1 MDQPNVTQPENNE
14 NPGTE
19 ISIPENVF
27 LIFQGVKAIPLNQAV
42 TSIGRS
48 HDNTVVIDDP
58 RISRHHLEIRV
69 VQESFVVFDLH
80 STGGTYINGQRV
92 TQGLLYPGDL
102 ISLAGVNLVF
112 MQDQLLPGR
121 GKSDTTPIGPG
132 VHSTAIFQSS
142 MTSKNIKDARKKSS

>member
-1 MDQPNVTQPENNE
+1 MEDTKGMSTGNNE
-14 NPGTE
+14 SSGTD

-27 LIFQGVKAIPLNQAV
+27 LIFEGVKAIPLNQPV
-42 TSIGRS
+42 VSIGRS

-69 VQESFVVFDLH
+69 IQDNFVVFDLN
-80 STGGTYINGQRV
+80 STGGTYVNGQRV
-92 TQGLLYPGDL
+92 NQGLLYPGDL

-112 MQDQLLPGR
+112 IQDKQLPER
-121 GKSDTTPIGPG
+121 GKTDTDTSIGPG

-142 MTSKNIKDARKKSS
+142 MTDKDIKKKYP